1 MYSLQLQVSL
11 VRFFRRVK
19 SAFADAFTISH
30 NLHKPFTLVW
40 ANTQKPRF
48 VGFCW
53 FAHIL
58 QISKPG
64 DFSEIIKRIVLFISV
79 FVVNMPHR
87 GNTGYMQPSQ
97 SMRKLFLVINRNR
110 PIPQASWA
118 TRTFADKI
126 GAALMRLPHKIA
138 RFGVVVQNRSN
149 MVSGN
154 HEFEFTIKVVK

>member
-1 MYSLQLQVSL
+1 MQSFQLQVSL
-11 VRFFRRVK
+11 MRLLGRIKATFAN
-19 SAFADAFTISH
+19 AFAIRH

-40 ANTQKPRF
+40 ANTQKPRLVSF
-48 VGFCW
+48 GW

-58 QISKPG
+58 QIPKPG
-64 DFSEIIKRIVLFISV
+64 NFSKIIKRIVLFISV

-87 GNTGYMQPSQ
+87 KNTGYMQPSQ
-97 SMRKLFLVINRNR
+97 SMRKLFLVINCNR
-110 PIPQASWA
+110 PIPQASW
-118 TRTFADKI
+118 TTGTFADKI

-154 HEFEFTIKVVK
+154 HEFKFTIRVAK